1 MIVVILYVVFRFTR
15 FGVRLR
21 AVVQNP
27 ELTDLQGVNPVMIRR
42 AAWIIGCSF
51 ASLSGILLLP
61 IVGLDPLLL
70 TFLIVQ
76 SFAAAAIGRFSSIP
90 VTFVGALAIGLAES
104 ILLRYEVAL
113 PDLAGGV
120 SRALP
125 FVILI
130 LIMLVTPRS
139 KLVPATVSE
148 NRPALQ
154 WHGPTKMRIAAYI
167 LVVGALATVPL
178 WASSRMLVPYWAS
191 ALTTTLIMLSLGL
204 LVRTAGIVSLC
215 TAAFAAI
222 GAVAFSQ
229 FAVEAGM
236 PWLLAV
242 LLAGVVAVPIGGALV
257 AIPAI
262 RLSGL
267 FVALATLGFGLL
279 VERFLYKQDFMF
291 GPLAAGRAMPPTG
304 IRLVRPGLLL
314 PVARIR
320 GGGAGRVRRD
330 PARAAGTHAAGH
342 E

>member
-51 ASLSGILLLP
+51 ASLSGGILLLP

-130 LIMLVTPRS
+130 LIMLVTPPRS

-154 WHGPTKMRIAAYI
+154 WHGPRRC
-167 LVVGALATVPL
+167 
-178 WASSRMLVPYWAS
+178 AS
-191 ALTTTLIMLSLGL
+191 
-204 LVRTAGIVSLC
+204 
-215 TAAFAAI
+215 
-222 GAVAFSQ
+222 
-229 FAVEAGM
+229 
-236 PWLLAV
+236 
-242 LLAGVVAVPIGGALV
+242 
-257 AIPAI
+257 
-262 RLSGL
+262 
-267 FVALATLGFGLL
+267 
-279 VERFLYKQDFMF
+279 
-291 GPLAAGRAMPPTG
+291 PPTSWWSA
-304 IRLVRPGLLL
+304 RWPRFRCGLRRGCWCRTG
-314 PVARIR
+314 PV
-320 GGGAGRVRRD
+320 
-330 PARAAGTHAAGH
+330 P
-342 E
+342 